1 MIQTFRFGTRIV
13 LLSLCLTPIFV
24 AGQSGSPCDRLKVGL
39 PKSYSGEQAQTDF
52 QRARQLSAPDSLH
65 QKAMLLYAVYLFDA
79 TNHIGQ
85 LAEKE
90 LLQITE
96 TRTTQIQS
104 QLPGTWHWMAS
115 MNWELETPES
125 CQCTRYMI
133 ISKDSIAYFRNG
145 VPEKQEAYQVQLKPW
160 FLGKEQFLIQT
171 EGQCWLVKFANE
183 PATVFSQ
190 GTPGATLFLDI
201 DDGYGIGCG
210 SANHDYE
217 KRQ

>member
-1 MIQTFRFGTRIV
+1 M
-13 LLSLCLTPIFV
+13 

-39 PKSYSGEQAQTDF
+39 PNSYSGEQAQTDF
-52 QRARQLSAPDSLH
+52 QRARQLNAPDSLH

-125 CQCTRYMI
+125 CECNRYMI

-145 VPEKQEAYQVQLKPW
+145 VPEKQEAYQLQLKPW

-171 EGQCWLVKFANE
+171 EGQCWLVKIAKD
-183 PATVFSQ
+183 PATDFSR
-190 GTPGATLFLDI
+190 GTPGATLFLDVN
-201 DDGYGIGCG
+201 DGYGMGCG
-210 SANHDYE
+210 STSHDYE
-217 KRQ
+217 KPFLH